1 MKINRHMSEIRLQQL
16 VRPPSGVTPYV
27 VLLCTYLGSY
37 MASVMYLYIGV
48 DGMSYPIA
56 YLGLFSFVLIYG
68 WSQLRGKRQVLACV
82 LVACLGASL
91 GYVRT
96 SSEIRA
102 YEELYPF
109 YLHAPGVYSGQIVS
123 RVENHSFI
131 MTVDTIQ
138 PDKEIDHKTIQGR
151 GKIRVYLGE
160 DVSVVSSLRRYDE
173 ISLRGTVQ
181 GLTYDQNAGAMDMRS
196 RYMSEGMVGH
206 VYDAHEVH
214 HRVGNMNR
222 WQYFLHL
229 MDAVHE
235 QLEKLMD
242 AYLSETMSPIGRGL
256 VLGGNYTAMDE
267 EVVASFATTGLIHI
281 LSVSGSHMA
290 LLFLLVRQGGKLIG
304 CKERTAL
311 VVGGMVVLIYA
322 TLVGWNP
329 PVLRSVI
336 MGSLG
341 ALAMVKHRKCRAL
354 EGLLVTTSWM
364 LLYEPLM
371 LFDVSFQLSL
381 LSTGGIILWSRGLY
395 ELGIKNFIGK
405 VISLTLAA
413 QLFTWPLCLYYFHRV
428 SIGLFL
434 SAIFVAPI
442 LELII
447 MVEVGLLLLQWIL
460 WEPILQ
466 GMWLLVDYGLRLAMY
481 LNQGIAHLWSSYL
494 PSMSYVMTIC
504 YAVLL
509 VCLYYYMEESE
520 LISYQIQRCLLV
532 GLMAVSVISVWGHHI
547 YVQPIALRGG
557 GTAFLAI
564 HESLGESFLYIDL
577 AGKPLTKGIQ
587 KQLEQAIH
595 REGLASVTQ
604 LYHTDRNKEQTAYH
618 HEPIAQKDKQITSKA
633 EQIAEQNKQTT
644 SKDKQ
649 TTSKAEQIA
658 NQHELSWV
666 TIDGKTCLITGKSR
680 KFLFTSRSTKENTR
694 RNIHHREQESHP
706 IDTIIFGT
714 NDEQH
719 LTSYRDEWGNL
730 QSPVYLWMNRTV
742 RHEIDSEEEGL
753 YVVGSKR
760 IGRIML

>member
-16 VRPPSGVTPYV
+16 VRPPSGVMPYV

-37 MASVMYLYIGV
+37 MASVMYLYVEV

-56 YLGLFSFVLIYG
+56 YMGLFSFVLIYG

-82 LVACLGASL
+82 LVTCLGASL

-96 SSEIRA
+96 SSEIKA

-160 DVSVVSSLRRYDE
+160 DMPKEEVASLRRYDE

-196 RYMSEGMVGH
+196 RYMSEGLVGNL
-206 VYDAHEVH
+206 YDAHEVH
-214 HRVGNMNR
+214 SRVGNMNR
-222 WQYFLHL
+222 WQYFLHF
-229 MDAVHE
+229 MDEVHE

-242 AYLSETMSPIGRGL
+242 AYLSASMSPIGRGL

-290 LLFLLVRQGGKLIG
+290 LLFLLVRQGAKLIG

-311 VVGGMVVLIYA
+311 VVGVMVVLIYA

-354 EGLLVTTSWM
+354 EGLLVTTSLM

-395 ELGIKNFIGK
+395 ELGIKNWIGK
-405 VISLTLAA
+405 AMSLTLAA

-494 PSMSYVMTIC
+494 PSMSYSMTIA
-504 YAVLL
+504 YALLL

-520 LISYQIQRCLLV
+520 WISYQLQRCLLV
-532 GLMAVSVISVWGHHI
+532 GLLAVSVISVWGHHI

-564 HESLGESFLYIDL
+564 HEPLGESFLYIDL

-604 LYHTDRNKEQTAYH
+604 LYHAGRNKEQTAYH
-618 HEPIAQKDKQITSKA
+618 Y
-633 EQIAEQNKQTT
+633 
-644 SKDKQ
+644 
-649 TTSKAEQIA
+649 
-658 NQHELSWV
+658 ELSWV
-666 TIDGKTCLITGKSR
+666 TIDGKTCLITGESR
-680 KFLFTSRSTKENTR
+680 KFLFTSRWTEENTR
-694 RNIHHREQESHP
+694 RNLHHREQESHP

-719 LTSYRDEWGNL
+719 LTSYRDEWGNF
-730 QSPVYLWMNRTV
+730 QRPVYLWMNRSV

>member
-96 SSEIRA
+96 SSEIKA

-160 DVSVVSSLRRYDE
+160 DVPKELVSSLRRYDE

-196 RYMSEGMVGH
+196 RYMSEGLVGN
-206 VYDAHEVH
+206 VYEAHEVH
-214 HRVGNMNR
+214 HRVGKMNR
-222 WQYFLHL
+222 WQYFLRF
-229 MDAVHE
+229 MDEVHE
-235 QLEKLMD
+235 QLEKLID
-242 AYLSETMSPIGRGL
+242 TYLSESMSPIGRGL

-290 LLFLLVRQGGKLIG
+290 LLFLLVRQGAKLIG

-311 VVGGMVVLIYA
+311 VVGVMVVLIYA

-341 ALAMVKHRKCRAL
+341 ALAMVNQHKCRAL

-405 VISLTLAA
+405 AISLTLAA

-532 GLMAVSVISVWGHHI
+532 SLMAVSVIAVWGHHI

-564 HESLGESFLYIDL
+564 HEPLGESFLYIDL

-595 REGLASVTQ
+595 REGLASVTK
-604 LYHTDRNKEQTAYH
+604 LYHAGRNKEQTAYH
-618 HEPIAQKDKQITSKA
+618 Y
-633 EQIAEQNKQTT
+633 
-644 SKDKQ
+644 
-649 TTSKAEQIA
+649 
-658 NQHELSWV
+658 ELSWV

-680 KFLFTSRSTKENTR
+680 KFLFTSQSTEENTR